1 MPNIGE
7 LTVGVKVDESSLTTA
22 TKKVQN
28 DFKKTGD
35 DIEQNFTN
43 RTKKLFAGIGSSL
56 SGLGGIIAGAFSVAG
71 IYTFTKS
78 LFSLGSDLEEVGS
91 KFDVVFKPECAGF
104 YCLV

>member
-43 RTKKLFAGIGSSL
+43 RTKK
-56 SGLGGIIAGAFSVAG
+56 
-71 IYTFTKS
+71 
-78 LFSLGSDLEEVGS
+78 
-91 KFDVVFKPECAGF
+91 
-104 YCLV
+104 